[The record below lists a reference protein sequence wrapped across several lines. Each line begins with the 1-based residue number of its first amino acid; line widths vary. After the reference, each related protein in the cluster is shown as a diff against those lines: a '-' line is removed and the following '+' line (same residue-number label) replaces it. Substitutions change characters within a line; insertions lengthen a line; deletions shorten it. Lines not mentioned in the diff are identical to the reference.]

1 MSEKEMLHSWL
12 ISLYASL
19 KETNKEIK
27 ELEDRVS
34 NYTKLHEMQLERLK
48 KWLSYESLDFHVKE
62 ELEYSKEFIER
73 IPDEDKKKLINLKN
87 SREATLFMIEQ
98 VEKELRG

>member
-1 MSEKEMLHSWL
+1 M
-12 ISLYASL
+12 
-19 KETNKEIK
+19 
-27 ELEDRVS
+27 
-34 NYTKLHEMQLERLK
+34 
-48 KWLSYESLDFHVKE
+48 DFHVKE
-62 ELEYSKEFIER
+62 ELEYSKKFVER